1 MQPKI
6 SAFFNPSSSSSNA
19 PPLVSEVEDNELAN
33 WEKKEH
39 IIVNTY
45 KRRAP
50 KSDGVSLDG
59 SKESLSGA
67 LKKPTSADLCLKPQL
82 KTLNKKRSYA
92 QFHLELGQSDFL
104 LHTCSTCGVKY
115 APGDEGDEKAH
126 KTFHKDY
133 TLGIQ
138 FKDWRNERV
147 IHMPCVERGR
157 IVLVLDCDPPAQMN
171 KVQQVVKR
179 MEIELGT
186 GWIFHKLCKVYLF
199 ISSQRI
205 AGCLVVEPIKEAFK
219 VLSGTVDE
227 RTHVTSTKKTSV
239 NLATLQFGEIMLQRE
254 VVKKGSSVNCPKILD
269 GNHNGAIFCE
279 KETMPA
285 VCGIRAIWVS
295 PSNRRK
301 GIASQ
306 LLDAVRRSFCMGFV
320 VEKSQLA
327 FSQPSSAGQAL
338 ASNYF
343 GTGSFLVYKP
353 EKLAC

>member
-1 MQPKI
+1 MQHKI
-6 SAFFNPSSSSSNA
+6 SSFFNPSSSSSNA

-50 KSDGVSLDG
+50 KSDGISLDG

-92 QFHLELGQSDFL
+92 QFHLE
-104 LHTCSTCGVKY
+104 CSTCGVKY
-115 APGDEGDEKAH
+115 APGDEGDKKAH
-126 KTFHKDY
+126 MTFHKDY

-138 FKDWRNERV
+138 F
-147 IHMPCVERGR
+147 
-157 IVLVLDCDPPAQMN
+157 

-186 GWIFHKLCKVYLF
+186 GWIFHKLYKVYLF

-254 VVKKGSSVNCPKILD
+254 VVKKDSSVNCPKILD

-306 LLDAVRRSFCMGFV
+306 LLDAVR
-320 VEKSQLA
+320 
-327 FSQPSSAGQAL
+327 
-338 ASNYF
+338 
-343 GTGSFLVYKP
+343 
-353 EKLAC
+353 

>member
-1 MQPKI
+1 MQHKI
-6 SAFFNPSSSSSNA
+6 SSFFNPSSSSSNA

-50 KSDGVSLDG
+50 KSDGISLDG

-92 QFHLELGQSDFL
+92 QFHLELGQYDFL
-104 LHTCSTCGVKY
+104 LRTGV
-115 APGDEGDEKAH
+115 PRVE
-126 KTFHKDY
+126 
-133 TLGIQ
+133 
-138 FKDWRNERV
+138 V
-147 IHMPCVERGR
+147 IHMPCVEGGH
-157 IVLVLDCDPPAQMN
+157 LQ
-171 KVQQVVKR
+171 VQQVVKR

-186 GWIFHKLCKVYLF
+186 GWIFHKLYKVYLF

-254 VVKKGSSVNCPKILD
+254 VVKKDSSVNCPKILD

-320 VEKSQLA
+320 VEKFQLA

-343 GTGSFLVYKP
+343 GTGSFLASK
-353 EKLAC
+353 K